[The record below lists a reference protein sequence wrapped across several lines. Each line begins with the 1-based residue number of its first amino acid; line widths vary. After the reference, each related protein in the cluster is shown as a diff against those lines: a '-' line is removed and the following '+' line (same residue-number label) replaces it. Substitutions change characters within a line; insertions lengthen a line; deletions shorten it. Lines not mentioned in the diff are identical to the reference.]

1 MNQSRLM
8 YTRPLTL
15 SIFIAVVLEIINLVL
30 FVFLTGSTDYLVEKV
45 LWTIG
50 IGGIGMGAV
59 LGVFLIL
66 ALVGQLRGKQAVVG
80 TVFFSVLILGV
91 VSKLAAIKME
101 SINIAFNLGDLSVL
115 YFINGVVTAAIGGA
129 ILGWL
134 LFTKAGNKTVSNF
147 GF

>member
-15 SIFIAVVLEIINLVL
+15 SIFIAVVLEVINLVL
-30 FVFLTGSTDYLVEKV
+30 FGFLTGSSEHLVDKV

-59 LGVFLIL
+59 LGVFLVL
-66 ALVGQLRGKQAVVG
+66 ALVGQLHGKQAVAG
-80 TVFFSVLILGV
+80 TTFFTVLILGV

-101 SINIAFNLGDLSVL
+101 TINLAFNLGDWTLL
-115 YFINGVVTAAIGGA
+115 YFMNGVITAAIGGVL
-129 ILGWL
+129 LGWL
-134 LFTKAGNKTVSNF
+134 LFTKAGNKALSKF

>member
-15 SIFIAVVLEIINLVL
+15 SIFIAVILEIINLII
-30 FVFLTGSTDYLVEKV
+30 FGFIAGSTDYMVDMI
-45 LWTIG
+45 LWTVG
-50 IGGIGMGAV
+50 VGGVGMGAV
-59 LGVFLIL
+59 LGVFLTM
-66 ALVGQLRGKQAVVG
+66 ALVGQLRGKQAIIG
-80 TVFFSVLILGV
+80 TIFFSVLILGV

-101 SINIAFNLGDLSVL
+101 TINIAFNLGEWPVL
-115 YFINGVVTAAIGGA
+115 YFMNGVVTAAVGGA

-134 LFTKAGNKTVSNF
+134 LFTKAGNKTVSNL